1 MNLIKGCKALQEI
14 RMRKTMKMVVT
25 MDGDAA
31 DHNDE
36 HIETVIIMKT
46 VVMRMGMAATAIS

>member
-1 MNLIKGCKALQEI
+1 
-14 RMRKTMKMVVT
+14 MKMVVT
-25 MDGDAA
+25 KDEGAA

-46 VVMRMGMAATAIS
+46 VVMRVGTAATAVS

>member
-1 MNLIKGCKALQEI
+1 
-14 RMRKTMKMVVT
+14 MRKTMKMVVT

-36 HIETVIIMKT
+36 HTETVIIMKT

>member
-1 MNLIKGCKALQEI
+1 
-14 RMRKTMKMVVT
+14 MKMVVT

-46 VVMRMGMAATAIS
+46 VVKEDGDGSHCHFLSVCMSQLLR